1 MGRPSLR
8 TLIAFSLAVPCATA
22 GAAEVTRVASSGEPD
37 KVLEVGVSARWDR
50 DLRRAKIEREAFVGG
65 ANVDATELHY
75 EQVTNRI
82 VPRIAIGLWH
92 DLEIHAEMPYYLSDE
107 HSWRYAL
114 VNGVSTEANSTI
126 RTSRIDASGLPLG
139 DPASRCVTD
148 PCPIFQVP
156 AAGDPMRTVYHGGA
170 LGDLKLGIAWGILS
184 DRRDDTKPFWLVGVD
199 VTLPTAE
206 RYDPSTAPQHASS
219 SSPAPVGRKI
229 WVYDFYTAFSR
240 RVGPLDPYLKAHVAL
255 PATANGTYSNCEHAA
270 QLAAN
275 APPAPEMASWAPQNC
290 ANALWRDRAGAK
302 PPVVFGMTFG
312 TELVPYEDRA
322 AGEQVSIDLRLA
334 ADYYGA
340 ARWYNELT
348 DATGKLLHTDPYLDL
363 SALVGVYLRASRH
376 FALKGMAEFHH
387 ETTHLISGEGLG
399 RYGDD
404 PSIATTHPEQLNPN
418 FDYRYDQPGHRF
430 RVSETTVF
438 TIRAGVEVTF

>member
-8 TLIAFSLAVPCATA
+8 TLVAFSLAVPCATA

-50 DLRRAKIEREAFVGG
+50 DLRRAKITREAFVGG
-65 ANVDATELHY
+65 ANVDATELRY
-75 EQVTNRI
+75 QQVTNRI

-92 DLEIHAEMPYYLSDE
+92 DLEIHAEMPYFLSDE

-114 VNGVSTEANSTI
+114 VDGRSTGPTSTI
-126 RTSRIDASGLPLG
+126 GNNDIDASGNPCG
-139 DPASRCVTD
+139 AR
-148 PCPIFQVP
+148 CPILPVND
-156 AAGDPMRTVYHGGA
+156 GGPMNTVYHGGA

-184 DRRDDTKPFWLVGVD
+184 DRRDDTKPFWLVGLD
-199 VTLPTAE
+199 VTMPTAE
-206 RYDPSTAPQHASS
+206 RYDPSTAPDHTSS
-219 SSPAPVGRKI
+219 SSPAPVGHKI

-240 RVGPLDPYLKAHVAL
+240 RVGPVDPYLKAHVAL

-270 QLAAN
+270 QLAAAAGN
-275 APPAPEMASWAPQNC
+275 IDGSPEMASWAPQNC
-290 ANALWRDRAGAK
+290 ANALWRDRAGAR
-302 PPVVFGMTFG
+302 PPVVFGMMFG

-363 SALVGVYLRASRH
+363 SALLGVYLRASRH
-376 FALKGMAEFHH
+376 FALKGTAEFHH